1 MQTSDRPMVLG
12 ESQGQSL
19 STPDDTSTEWADDVS
34 LPSHEYKVAKKRWD
48 IVDIT
53 LGDTLSVRDCREA
66 VLPKLPHEKKGYENR
81 LKQIEFTPWFR
92 RLVSGL
98 VGVVLRKPPITTGL
112 QPQIQ
117 RHIEDITLTGSN
129 LQDFLRKLLL
139 SYCHYGCVGILV
151 DSPAVRAMF
160 LSDEIALNIR
170 PYWCFYTAHSIIGF
184 RTRRI
189 KNVLKLTQ
197 VRLSEW
203 VDREVGLFG
212 VVKIQ
217 QIRVLSLST
226 ISLDDGTFRDAVQW
240 QVYQKDP
247 EGQWAAIANGVLD
260 LPEIPFYMA
269 PDFSYGYPPF
279 LQIAFMNLSETRKK
293 AELDHLLSL
302 CANQKAVFSGFNF
315 EAEEDDDT
323 VTLGP
328 EDGYISE
335 DPNAKVQYVGASVAP
350 ATAITTRIEGLQ
362 REMMTLAIASMYVQK
377 NVSETVESK
386 KLDRIQS
393 DSMMALIADEIEK
406 LLNQAFSIHAHMMGI
421 SDPGKLEVNK
431 DFSNEILT
439 IEAAK
444 FYAELVATGR
454 ITIETFFDLLIRGEL
469 LPTEFDADKEI
480 KRLLAL
486 ASGNK

>member
-12 ESQGQSL
+12 YSQGQSL
-19 STPDDTSTEWADDVS
+19 STPDDTQWADDVS
-34 LPSHEYKVAKKRWD
+34 LPSQEYKAAKKRWD

-53 LGDTLSVRDCREA
+53 LGDTLSVRDCRET

-81 LKQIEFTPWFR
+81 IKQIEFTPWFR

-98 VGVVLRKPPITTGL
+98 VGVVLRKPPIITGL
-112 QPQIQ
+112 QPQIKL
-117 RHIEDITLTGSN
+117 HTDDITLTGSN

-203 VDREVGLFG
+203 LDREVGLFG

-217 QIRVLSLST
+217 QIRVLSLRA
-226 ISLDDGTFRDAVQW
+226 IPLDDGTFRDAVQW
-240 QVYQKDP
+240 EVYQKDP
-247 EGQWAAIANGVLD
+247 EGQWGAIANGVLD

-315 EAEEDDDT
+315 EAEDEDSDLL
-323 VTLGP
+323 TLGP

-350 ATAITTRIEGLQ
+350 AQAITTRIEGLQ

-393 DSMMALIADEIEK
+393 DSMMALIADEVEK
-406 LLNQAFSIHAHMMGI
+406 LLNQAFSIHATMMGI
-421 SDPGKLEVNK
+421 SDSGKLEVNK

-444 FYAELVATGR
+444 FYAELVTTGR

-486 ASGNK
+486 ASGGK